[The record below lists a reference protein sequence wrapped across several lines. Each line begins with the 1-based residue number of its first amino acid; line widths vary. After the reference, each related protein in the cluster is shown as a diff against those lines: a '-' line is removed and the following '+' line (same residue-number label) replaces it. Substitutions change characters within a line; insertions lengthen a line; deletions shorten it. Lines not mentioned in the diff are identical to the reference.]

1 MKGYESEI
9 NKDINLPN
17 NIGYMSK
24 KQEQSSIEKEGVF
37 KNMTNYLS
45 FENLK
50 IIEKQKENS
59 ICKIINTNEVAGTGF
74 LSLIPYPDKLNQ
86 LPVLITCNHVIN
98 GDEKEVKL
106 IFNDKFTKILKL
118 DDKRKI
124 YRDDEKDIAII
135 EIKKEDNYNYNDML
149 EIDYNIFE
157 EKNIKELK
165 SIYII
170 HYPIGKELSLSIG
183 LIDKIKDENI
193 THKCA
198 TESGSSGAPII
209 NLNNF
214 KVIGINIGADKV
226 LSLNIGLLLKES
238 INNFNKNENK
248 KG

>member
-1 MKGYESEI
+1 
-9 NKDINLPN
+9 
-17 NIGYMSK
+17 
-24 KQEQSSIEKEGVF
+24 
-37 KNMTNYLS
+37 MT
-45 FENLK
+45 
-50 IIEKQKENS
+50 
-59 ICKIINTNEVAGTGF
+59 GTGF

-124 YRDDEKDIAII
+124 YIDNEKDIAII

-170 HYPIGKELSLSIG
+170 HYPFGKESSLSIG
-183 LIDKIKDENI
+183 LIDKIKDEDI

-198 TESGSSGAPII
+198 TESVSSGAPII

-238 INNFNKNENK
+238 INNFNKNENI
-248 KG
+248 KGILIYENCDIYEGEIKNGFSEGKGIYY